1 MKILMLQ
8 LLKTSLVFWV
18 MLPTLMGLA
27 QTQNQSPVPHA
38 GVVAESPATEV
49 PDNQK
54 ININQ
59 AGEEE
64 LVRLPRIGPVIA
76 KRIIAFREEHG
87 GFKKLTE
94 LMNVRGIGEKTFQG
108 LLPLIRL

>member
-1 MKILMLQ
+1 MKMLVIQ

-18 MLPTLMGLA
+18 LFPSLMGLA
-27 QTQNQSPVPHA
+27 QTQTSNPVQKT
-38 GVVAESPATEV
+38 VETVAHSKSEV
-49 PDNQK
+49 PEDQK
-54 ININQ
+54 ISINQ

-87 GFKKLTE
+87 GFKKLIE
-94 LMNVRGIGEKTFQG
+94 LMNVRGIGEKTFEG